1 MGKNAVIFGG
11 NWDNTSNSGS
21 RASNW
26 NNSPTNSNN
35 NIGARGVCEDMTFAS
50 TLCRRYGAAGRPLSM
65 WSAVLSCFGKHL
77 WGFRKATSSRRQRRV
92 KVASGFP
99 PGGCHG

>member
-1 MGKNAVIFGG
+1 MDKFAVLFGG

-35 NIGARGVCEDMTFAS
+35 NIGARGVCEDKELAS
-50 TLCRRYGAAGRPLSM
+50 PSLCCRYGAAGRPSSM
-65 WSAVLSCFGKHL
+65 WSAMLSCFGKHP
-77 WGFRKATSSRRQRRV
+77 WGSGRAPSSHRV
-92 KVASGFP
+92 VANGAASF
-99 PGGCHG
+99 CHG

>member
-1 MGKNAVIFGG
+1 MGKNAVLFGG

-35 NIGARGVCEDMTFAS
+35 NIGLRGVSEDRDCGFAVHGLRQCHGMAS
-50 TLCRRYGAAGRPLSM
+50 RPFSL
-65 WSAVLSCFGKHL
+65 WSAVLSCFGEYL
-77 WGFRKATSSRRQRRV
+77 WGSGRAPSSHHV
-92 KVASGFP
+92 VANGAASF
-99 PGGCHG
+99 

>member
-1 MGKNAVIFGG
+1 MDKFAVLFGG

-35 NIGARGVCEDMTFAS
+35 NIGARGVCEDKELAS
-50 TLCRRYGAAGRPLSM
+50 PSLCCRYGAAGSFTISVKNVSTGSLSEALVINFTILKG
-65 WSAVLSCFGKHL
+65 AV
-77 WGFRKATSSRRQRRV
+77 A
-92 KVASGFP
+92 
-99 PGGCHG
+99 

>member
-1 MGKNAVIFGG
+1 MGKNAALFGG

-35 NIGARGVCEDMTFAS
+35 NIGVRGVCEGNKKVETP
-50 TLCRRYGAAGRPLSM
+50 LCRRYGAAGRPFIL
-65 WSAVLSCFGKHL
+65 WSAMLSCFGKHP
-77 WGFRKATSSRRQRRV
+77 WGSGRAPSSHRV
-92 KVASGFP
+92 VTNGAASF
-99 PGGCHG
+99 CHG

>member
-11 NWDNTSNSGS
+11 SWENAADSGS

-50 TLCRRYGAAGRPLSM
+50 ALCRRYGAAGRPLSM
-65 WSAVLSCFGKHL
+65 WSAMLSCFGKHL
-77 WGFRKATSSRRQRRV
+77 WGFRKATSSRGILRA
-92 KVASGFP
+92 KVASGSSAEDCR
-99 PGGCHG
+99 G

>member
-1 MGKNAVIFGG
+1 MGKNAALFGG
-11 NWDNTSNSGS
+11 NWDNAANSGS

-35 NIGARGVCEDMTFAS
+35 NIGGRGVGEDENGGFAVS
-50 TLCRRYGAAGRPLSM
+50 GLRQCCDMAGRPFFL

-77 WGFRKATSSRRQRRV
+77 WGSGRAPGSHHVVTNGA
-92 KVASGFP
+92 ASFY
-99 PGGCHG
+99 HA